1 MNYMNY
7 RKHYKYFP
15 EIVKFWAN
23 EYVNWVKSD
32 AENFPGMYKNYE
44 IGDITYDEDIPY
56 TYYIHM
62 KDIDNNWV
70 FVLHLSNVKYVPE
83 ISKHVIEIYFSAQY
97 LPTVNKIR
105 YSEANRDL
113 KFVTYISYKLNKD
126 FTISNLAVCNTVNSD
141 YPGEM
146 YNIVDL
152 IVTDPWVAIYLS
164 TYSYGH
170 YKEYKSN
177 KQMRKEAKEYV
188 KKQSKNKEL
197 EYEINLK
204 LTNYTIKLLEESF
217 KDTDWHSENIPSNFD
232 WNGIENGFFAIWDN
246 GENVSPRFDVVL
258 VNDKLIEAYHE
269 EDKLLGLKPR
279 DIYCISITDDEDNSI
294 EKYYQKLRK
303 RYKDLFIWRSY
314 SIYVCTSN
322 YYTNHCH
329 RLKEYK
335 DESLTGDKIL
345 DWNYIGEQ

>member
-1 MNYMNY
+1 MNY
-7 RKHYKYFP
+7 RKHYKYFL

-23 EYVNWVKSD
+23 EYVNWVKFNI
-32 AENFPGMYKNYE
+32 EHFPGAYKNYE
-44 IGDITYDEDIPY
+44 IESITYNEDTPY

-126 FTISNLAVCNTVNSD
+126 FTISNLAVYDTVKSD

-146 YNIVDL
+146 YDIVDL
-152 IVTDPWVAIYLS
+152 IITDPWVAIYLS
-164 TYSYGH
+164 TYSIGNH
-170 YKEYKSN
+170 KEYKSN
-177 KQMRKEAKEYV
+177 KQMRKEAKKYV
-188 KKQSKNKEL
+188 KEQLKNEKL
-197 EYEINLK
+197 EYNVNLK
-204 LTNYTIKLLEESF
+204 LTNYTIKLLEKDF
-217 KDTDWHSENIPSNFD
+217 KNTEWCSDKVPDGFNWS
-232 WNGIENGFFAIWDN
+232 GIENGFFAIWDN

-294 EKYYQKLRK
+294 EKYYQKLSK
-303 RYKDLFIWRSY
+303 RYKNIFIWRSY

-322 YYTNHCH
+322 YYTKHCH
-329 RLKEYK
+329 WLKEYR
-335 DESLTGDKIL
+335 DKPIIDNDKVL
-345 DWNYIGEQ
+345 DWKYNGD